1 MYADTNPILRDFWT
15 NLRKNDSPF
24 HVFKKNRNLV
34 YFGSK
39 MAEAS
44 HDFLAE
50 RMNRLQIPYN
60 LNGLNA
66 AFFQIMMKE
75 QGHNEQLKTLAI
87 HAVQQ
92 VFDIPDDLLHAN
104 LNEDADVE
112 LNESTKDRNYDYESL
127 SKELK
132 DQINKR
138 ILMNLLT
145 QGASIHTFYTLH
157 HVVRNELDVI
167 DENLVKLYDKFT
179 AGSVMSYY
187 HVDYSELVGNEWMAK
202 NGAVGSV
209 KVEYDDDTPK
219 VIANA
224 KSFPVLCQ
232 ELVKG
237 AMETISL
244 HGLQDLSAEDLDT
257 IYYFADAIVDEPRY
271 IQIGSQM
278 WRYILKANRTYETST
293 LSHFLMNISLMTPES
308 IESFFEELIETGS
321 V

>member
-1 MYADTNPILRDFWT
+1 MYTDTNPVLRDFWI
-15 NLRKNDSPF
+15 NLKKNDSPF

-34 YFGSK
+34 YFGDK
-39 MAEAS
+39 LAEAS
-44 HDFLAE
+44 HDYLAE
-50 RMNRLQIPYN
+50 RMNRLEIPFN
-60 LNGLNA
+60 LGGISY
-66 AFFQIMMKE
+66 AFFQIMQKE
-75 QGHNEQLKTLAI
+75 TGHTDQLKDLAI
-87 HAVQQ
+87 KAVQQ
-92 VFDIPDDLLHAN
+92 VFDIPEDLLQAN
-104 LNEDADVE
+104 LNEDADIE
-112 LNESTKDRNYDYESL
+112 LNGSTKNRKYNYDSL
-127 SKELK
+127 SEELK

-138 ILMNLLT
+138 ILMNLLI
-145 QGASIHTFYTLH
+145 QGASIHTFYTIH
-157 HVVRNELDVI
+157 HVVRNELDAI
-167 DENLVKLYDKFT
+167 EENLVKLYDHFT

-187 HVDYSELVGNEWMAK
+187 HLDYSRMVANEAGAK
-202 NGAVGSV
+202 GGVLGSV
-209 KVEYDDDTPK
+209 KVAYDDDTPK
-219 VIANA
+219 VVANA

-244 HGLQDLSAEDLDT
+244 HGLQDLSAEDLDK

-278 WRYILKANRTYETST
+278 WRYILKANRTYETNT